1 MKSLTMLALA
11 TAVLVAVPSD
21 ARAQTTPPTRTIAL
35 ADSTRPADAAPKR
48 PGARRN
54 EVTIEREAYS
64 YAAEG
69 RRDPFVSLMGSS
81 ELRPMIS
88 DLRLSVVV
96 YDADGDSRAVL
107 RDINTNEQ
115 YKVRI
120 GQQLGRMRVARIAP
134 KSVTFTILEFGESRQ
149 ETLALN
155 DSTTARTP

>member
-1 MKSLTMLALA
+1 MKSMITLALA
-11 TAVLVAVPSD
+11 AAALVALPVDS
-21 ARAQTTPPTRTIAL
+21 RAQTATAAGTVVL
-35 ADSTRPADAAPKR
+35 ADSTKPVSPAPTRPAAN
-48 PGARRN
+48 RN
-54 EVTIEREAYS
+54 QVSIEREAFS
-64 YAAEG
+64 YANEG
-69 RRDPFVSLMGSS
+69 RRDPFLSLMGSS

-88 DLRLSVVV
+88 DLRLAVVV
-96 YDADGDSRAVL
+96 YDAGGESRAVL

-120 GQQLGRMRVARIAP
+120 GQQLGRMRVSRIAP

>member
-1 MKSLTMLALA
+1 
-11 TAVLVAVPSD
+11 
-21 ARAQTTPPTRTIAL
+21 
-35 ADSTRPADAAPKR
+35 
-48 PGARRN
+48 
-54 EVTIEREAYS
+54 
-64 YAAEG
+64 
-69 RRDPFVSLMGSS
+69 MGSS

-88 DLRLSVVV
+88 DLRLAVIV
-96 YDADGDSRAVL
+96 YDAGGESRAVL

-120 GQQLGRMRVARIAP
+120 GQQLGRMRVSRIAP